1 MLTARR
7 LVVACLVASV
17 PCIAHAAATRTD
29 SVSVQVARG
38 SSTQSTQAIVSG
50 GGVKFVYA
58 SASVGADRFRPGT
71 TVGREAAP
79 LVAEVSHTGVNTTV
93 TCDLPGV
100 TKVSPIEI
108 RIDRRV
114 TSAGGSAETTFT
126 PGAPTYA
133 NVTFSATRAKGES
146 ALGTWARAAA
156 TSPSTARRDVTVAL
170 KGTTG
175 DVRTLVLRGAMPV
188 LYSPLE
194 TSWQGATGLT
204 ALETLE
210 VKVDRVDVGGA
221 AATFGGDW
229 LGAALRGQDPRAD
242 VTVTYFVAESAAR
255 TTKYTGSFPTGYK
268 TTELTVGARGFTERW
283 EIQPGP
289 GAQPY

>member
-7 LVVACLVASV
+7 LVAACLVVSV
-17 PCIAHAAATRTD
+17 PWIAHAAATRSD

-38 SSTQSTQAIVSG
+38 TTTQTTSATVSG
-50 GGVKFVYA
+50 GGVKFLYA
-58 SASVGADRFRPGT
+58 SQAVGTDRFRT
-71 TVGREAAP
+71 TVVSAREAAP
-79 LVAEVSHTGVNTTV
+79 LVAEISQTGMNTTV

-108 RIDRRV
+108 RIAPRV
-114 TSAGGSAETTFT
+114 TSSGGAVETTFA

-133 NVTFSATRAKGES
+133 NVTFSAPRAKGES
-146 ALGTWARAAA
+146 ALGTWARTAA
-156 TSPSTARRDVTVAL
+156 TSPGTARRDVTVAL
-170 KGTTG
+170 KGTAG
-175 DVRTLVLRGAMPV
+175 DVRTIVLRGAMPV

-194 TSWQGATGLT
+194 TSWQGATVLT

-210 VKVDRVDVGGA
+210 VKVERVDVGGA
-221 AATFGGDW
+221 ASTFGGEW
-229 LGAALRGQDPRAD
+229 LGATLRGQDARAD

-255 TTKYTGSFPTGYK
+255 TTRYTGSFLAGYK
-268 TTELTVGARGFTERW
+268 TTEITVGARGFTERW